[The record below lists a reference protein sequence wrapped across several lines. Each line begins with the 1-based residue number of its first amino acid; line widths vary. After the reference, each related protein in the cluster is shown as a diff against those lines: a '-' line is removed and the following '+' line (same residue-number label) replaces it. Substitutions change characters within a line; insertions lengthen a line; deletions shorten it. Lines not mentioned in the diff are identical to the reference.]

1 MHGHGIAGAIW
12 VVSRRATFWLA
23 SLAWLSVSAM
33 PEARAD
39 LLPAA
44 ATVNVTFGGL
54 GTGSS
59 GGAPAIAAY
68 DNVGSG
74 CAASVGSGFSSP
86 CGEPI
91 NPAGPAVVAYS
102 STLQSG
108 GLIDFSAFAQLGYEV
123 QIDGPAMSNI
133 PVIMGGNLVAAV
145 ATVLNPTGGSANS
158 IAQLNIFDASQRT
171 ILETAD
177 ACSGIMGGCASVF
190 PTTCITDCSS
200 VSVDTIALVNSG
212 DLIMVTLNA
221 SASLAGAHSAAATV
235 DPFFKIDPT
244 FPLADEFSIVLS
256 PGIGNPIPSSVPEP
270 SSLTLFAAAVAEL
283 GVIRRRRHQPGA
295 YNGSH

>member
-1 MHGHGIAGAIW
+1 M
-12 VVSRRATFWLA
+12 
-23 SLAWLSVSAM
+23 
-33 PEARAD
+33 
-39 LLPAA
+39 
-44 ATVNVTFGGL
+44 
-54 GTGSS
+54 
-59 GGAPAIAAY
+59 
-68 DNVGSG
+68 
-74 CAASVGSGFSSP
+74 
-86 CGEPI
+86 
-91 NPAGPAVVAYS
+91 
-102 STLQSG
+102 
-108 GLIDFSAFAQLGYEV
+108 
-123 QIDGPAMSNI
+123 
-133 PVIMGGNLVAAV
+133 
-145 ATVLNPTGGSANS
+145 NPTGGSANS

-256 PGIGNPIPSSVPEP
+256 PGIGNPIPSERVPEP
-270 SSLTLFAAAVAEL
+270 SSLTLFAAAVARNWGSFDVVATNRALIMARTDPLL
-283 GVIRRRRHQPGA
+283 GRGHLTPKDRQSI
-295 YNGSH
+295 